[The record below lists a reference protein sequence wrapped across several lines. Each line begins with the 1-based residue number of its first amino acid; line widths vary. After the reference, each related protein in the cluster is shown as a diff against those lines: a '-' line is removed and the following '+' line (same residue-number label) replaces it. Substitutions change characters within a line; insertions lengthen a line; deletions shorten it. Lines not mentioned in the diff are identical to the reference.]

1 MHSNKFFCLILTNHH
16 IVNSIIS
23 RFTLLIIVVI
33 KHSPDLAHFY
43 IYSFS
48 KFSILLETLK
58 IKLYS
63 LIPIA
68 SFSIVPKVYFVLCTV
83 IGVPSMGAGGGRPP
97 PPVFLKLCRRAP
109 SVFLKFADGPLQFCF
124 KKSIFT
130 VRSCALCFHEYQ
142 YTKWD
147 TSNSQ
152 LII

>member
-97 PPVFLKLCRRAP
+97 PSFFKTLQAGPLSFFKICRRAP
-109 SVFLKFADGPLQFCF
+109 PVLLKKAFSPYAHVHCAST
-124 KKSIFT
+124 SISILNET
-130 VRSCALCFHEYQ
+130 LVTL
-142 YTKWD
+142 
-147 TSNSQ
+147 N
-152 LII
+152 